1 MAVELTS
8 PKISKK
14 QTKLLEQ
21 QQTQRQEEIGN
32 FVKYKNKKGKGTKAR
47 QEKENP
53 NARLKNQLTAGTQKS
68 NEKEAKS
75 SKKQAKKVKKKAA
88 KKGSKEKGTN
98 DAKPR
103 TTRTTRISKVNKKVD
118 EETEFDEESP
128 EEEVDDDYVE
138 EVKRRTHSPSGS
150 CVSSSDSDD
159 DSPCES
165 TASLDFDECI
175 ESDKPYEI
183 LAQGRSASNTATYL
197 VRWARLD
204 GEAGSIENASWESD
218 EETVE
223 ELMVDWEQNGAPV
236 KKTAKKSH

>member
-1 MAVELTS
+1 MQHCSTRFDTVRHRFNVDLTDQCR
-8 PKISKK
+8 K
-14 QTKLLEQ
+14 
-21 QQTQRQEEIGN
+21 
-32 FVKYKNKKGKGTKAR
+32 
-47 QEKENP
+47 
-53 NARLKNQLTAGTQKS
+53 
-68 NEKEAKS
+68 
-75 SKKQAKKVKKKAA
+75 
-88 KKGSKEKGTN
+88 
-98 DAKPR
+98 
-103 TTRTTRISKVNKKVD
+103 
-118 EETEFDEESP
+118 ETEFDEESP

-138 EVKRRTHSPSGS
+138 EVKRRTHSASGS

-223 ELMVDWEQNGAPV
+223 ELMVDWAKNGAPV
-236 KKTAKKSH
+236 KKTAKKTSRRYSMELSLEEKKQIRDLFRA